1 MMCSGSAA
9 YPIQPL
15 IKGLLVDTE
24 TTPAETNNFE
34 FFRAFAEVICLANAH
49 TKDLSYLFNGIS
61 PLDGSAALI
70 GIHLVRFLLAARQP
84 FRKMYLPSFRLAG
97 KYIIA

>member
-9 YPIQPL
+9 YPVQPF

-84 FRKMYLPSFRLAG
+84 FRKNVPPFLKISR
-97 KYIIA
+97 